1 MKIPDLVGINKF
13 GVMSLFYRNRISD
26 LSFKSPSSLK
36 NAIPLSLS
44 PLGVAKKGKKKPP
57 SLFLCLSSK
66 EERERVNAGKRCV
79 ASSSRQMALV
89 FGNGVLRK
97 RHLSLS
103 LSLQNQNFVRLFRR
117 GRERRWVG
125 EVWEWKLFWT
135 TTLSSVFVNCQLCPW
150 LMDGTEI

>member
-1 MKIPDLVGINKF
+1 
-13 GVMSLFYRNRISD
+13 MSLFFRNRISD

-36 NAIPLSLS
+36 NALPLSLS
-44 PLGVAKKGKKKPP
+44 FRSSEEGKEKASL

-103 LSLQNQNFVRLFRR
+103 LSISLSLESKFCASLSKGKGKREKVSRR
-117 GRERRWVG
+117 GVRVEAFLDNYF
-125 EVWEWKLFWT
+125 E
-135 TTLSSVFVNCQLCPW
+135 LSIC
-150 LMDGTEI
+150 